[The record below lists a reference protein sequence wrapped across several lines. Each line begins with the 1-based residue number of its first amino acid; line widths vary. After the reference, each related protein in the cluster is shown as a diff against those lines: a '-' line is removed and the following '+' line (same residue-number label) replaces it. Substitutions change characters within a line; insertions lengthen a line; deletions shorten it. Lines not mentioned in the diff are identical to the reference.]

1 MTNTSTATT
10 RGLRWRIDL
19 PVGGGLLLFGTYI
32 LLKMAYLPLWLSTLY
47 TVLFLGIAWVYLAR
61 RFAIR
66 APFGLALLIY
76 LTAALDG
83 VGNYFGLYNR
93 TFRWLQYDEFTHTLA
108 PALAAPVVVW
118 LLGEVAERAGMRVP
132 PALLT
137 GLAVC
142 VMFTVAGFYE
152 IVEYWDDRYLHPV
165 PGMRIHGSY
174 DTPKDLQANLLGGII
189 GGVAAYLVRRRRGI
203 STDSRR

>member
-1 MTNTSTATT
+1 MSIAPTQAF
-10 RGLRWRIDL
+10 RWRIDL

-61 RFAIR
+61 RFGIQ
-66 APFGLALLIY
+66 APFVLVLLIY
-76 LTAALDG
+76 LTSALDG

-108 PALAAPVVVW
+108 PALLVS
-118 LLGEVAERAGMRVP
+118 
-132 PALLT
+132 
-137 GLAVC
+137 LAVC

-152 IVEYWDDRYLHPV
+152 IVEYWDDRYMHPV
-165 PGMRIHGSY
+165 PGMRIHGS
-174 DTPKDLQANLLGGII
+174 
-189 GGVAAYLVRRRRGI
+189 
-203 STDSRR
+203 

>member
-1 MTNTSTATT
+1 
-10 RGLRWRIDL
+10 
-19 PVGGGLLLFGTYI
+19 
-32 LLKMAYLPLWLSTLY
+32 MAYLPLWLSTLY

-61 RFAIR
+61 RFGIR
-66 APFGLALLIY
+66 APFVLVLLIY
-76 LTAALDG
+76 LTSALDG

-118 LLGEVAERAGMRVP
+118 LLGAVAERAGWRVP
-132 PALLT
+132 PALLVS
-137 GLAVC
+137 LAVC

-152 IVEYWDDRYLHPV
+152 IVEYWDDRYMHPV

-174 DTPKDLQANLLGGII
+174 DTPKDLQANLLGGAI
-189 GGVAAYLVRRRRGI
+189 GGLAAYLFLRG
-203 STDSRR
+203 SRSG

>member
-1 MTNTSTATT
+1 MSTAQT

-47 TVLFLGIAWVYLAR
+47 TVLFLGIAWVCLAR
-61 RFAIR
+61 RFGIR
-66 APFGLALLIY
+66 APLGLVLLIY
-76 LTAALDG
+76 LTSALDG
-83 VGNYFGLYNR
+83 VGNHFGLYNR

-118 LLGEVAERAGMRVP
+118 LLGEVAERAGWRVP

-137 GLAVC
+137 SLAVC

-152 IVEYWDDRYLHPV
+152 IVEYWDDRYMHPT

-174 DTPKDLQANLLGGII
+174 DTPKDLQANLLGGAI
-189 GGVAAYLVRRRRGI
+189 GGLAAYFFRRRRDV
-203 STDSRR
+203 STDSCR

>member
-1 MTNTSTATT
+1 MSTAQI

-61 RFAIR
+61 RFEIR
-66 APFGLALLIY
+66 APLGLVVLIY
-76 LTAALDG
+76 LTSALDG

-118 LLGEVAERAGMRVP
+118 LLGEVAERAGWRVP
-132 PALLT
+132 PALLV

-152 IVEYWDDRYLHPV
+152 IVEYWDDRYMHPT

-174 DTPKDLQANLLGGII
+174 DTPKDLQANLLGGAI
-189 GGVAAYLVRRRRGI
+189 GGLTAYFFRRRRDV
-203 STDSRR
+203 STDSRQ